1 MSTTKI
7 VFVVLCV
14 LLFIGM
20 LALDFYI
27 SHDLKKPG
35 KNDKQN
41 NDDVNKVIKN

>member
-7 VFVVLCV
+7 VFVVLFV

-35 KNDKQN
+35 KMINR
-41 NDDVNKVIKN
+41 IMTM